1 MTRKRISSNM
11 EANLYIIMG
20 LLLVAITFLW
30 IAKPLIP
37 DVFFVLAA
45 VMGFVPVI
53 IILTGDFVKDDSETE
68 EDWDEA
74 KQSAIKGAALA
85 LLLIWFAVCLGEIGE
100 ERIAVAIRF
109 MVPVLAGLGYIH
121 FGLLF
126 KCFQYLRY
134 EDDDDDW

>member
-1 MTRKRISSNM
+1 M
-11 EANLYIIMG
+11 
-20 LLLVAITFLW
+20 
-30 IAKPLIP
+30 
-37 DVFFVLAA
+37 
-45 VMGFVPVI
+45 
-53 IILTGDFVKDDSETE
+53 KDDSETE

-74 KQSAIKGAALA
+74 KQSVIKGIGAA
-85 LLLIWFAVCLGEIGE
+85 LLLIWFAVCLGGIGE

-121 FGLLF
+121 FGALF